1 MTLFQPVKV
10 RSGRMTLLIIALI
23 IISLLATG
31 FVWAHKT
38 VHIVV
43 DGSDLAISTLS
54 GKPDAVLAQAG
65 VTLAPQDEYR
75 LSTPKLTD
83 GTVIEVFRAVPVTLA
98 YQGEDKILVTGKPT
112 VGELA
117 ASLGIRKENV
127 KLVPGENTRIQSGMI
142 IQAIVISEKVI
153 EREQVEPFPV
163 VHQPDATLEKGIE
176 EVAEEGQNGSKTVKI
191 RQHFAD
197 GSVTGE
203 EVLAETITTAPKPKI
218 IRVGTR
224 DTVETSRGAMR
235 FKRTEVMEAT
245 AYLPTDGSSEGLTA
259 TGIPARQGIVAVDP
273 DVIPL
278 GARLYVP
285 GYGLALAADTGGAIV
300 GSRIDLCM
308 ESPYDAWRFGRRM
321 VKVYVLE

>member
-10 RSGRMTLLIIALI
+10 RSGRKTLLIIALI

-31 FVWAHKT
+31 FVWAHKK

-54 GKPDAVLAQAG
+54 SKPDAVLAQAG
-65 VTLAPQDEYR
+65 VTLNPQDEYR
-75 LSTPKLTD
+75 LSTPKVTD
-83 GTVIEVFRAVPVTLA
+83 GTVIEVFRAVPVTLI
-98 YQGEDKILVTGKPT
+98 YQGKEQVLVTGKPT

-117 ASLGIRKENV
+117 DSLGIRKENV
-127 KLVPGENTRIQSGMI
+127 KLMPGETTRIQSGMK
-142 IQAIVISEKVI
+142 IQAIVISEQVI
-153 EREQVEPFPV
+153 EREQAEPFPV

-176 EVAEEGQNGSKTVKI
+176 EVAEEGRDGSKTVKI

-197 GSVTGE
+197 GSVSGE
-203 EVLAETITTAPKPKI
+203 EILAETVTVAPKPKI
-218 IRVGTR
+218 IRIGTR

-235 FKRTEVMEAT
+235 FRRTEVMEAT

-259 TGIPARQGIVAVDP
+259 TGIPAHHGIVAVDP
-273 DVIPL
+273 AVIPL
-278 GARLYVP
+278 GTRLYVP
-285 GYGLALAADTGGAIV
+285 GYGMALAADTGGAII
-300 GSRIDLCM
+300 GNSIDLCM
-308 ESPYDAWRFGRRM
+308 DSQYDAWRFGRRM